1 MVGEMV
7 TVWEKSNDKEDD
19 VLLEIVIQNC
29 VWQRNFQNINIIG
42 VFAGRKRL
50 TLLQAIFKKLKKKS
64 WHLVEYRIL
73 ETFAG
78 AL

>member
-42 VFAGRKRL
+42 VFTGRKRL